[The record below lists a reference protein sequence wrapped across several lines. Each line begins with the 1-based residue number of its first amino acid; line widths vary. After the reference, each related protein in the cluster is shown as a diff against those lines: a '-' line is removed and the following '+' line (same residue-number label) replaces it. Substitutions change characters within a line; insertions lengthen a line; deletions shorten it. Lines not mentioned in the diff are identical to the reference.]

1 MTVFRGP
8 PGRPSALVSWW
19 RRRPPLGFAAKVSIA
34 IALGLTFVITWTT
47 LSPTS
52 SSQQISTERTYF
64 AADIADPPPA
74 SRNATATSGHKK
86 KPRPTSSRG
95 HKKRHPPARSHR
107 PNATPSPDAT
117 AIKPNRTEPDSRP
130 EQESN
135 EKERE
140 PVSEWETEPDEEQ
153 KQEQEAELAV
163 PEENGESSGKAP
175 KEEDEK
181 APELDLVDES
191 NELDGDEEDF
201 AETAKSKDSKKKKKL
216 PPLFSPAAHYH
227 WKLCSAKSGHHYTPC
242 VDFDG
247 DGSQRHHERSC
258 PRSPVTCLV
267 SMPKEYKLPAPWP
280 ERKEKVSSRA

>member
-34 IALGLTFVITWTT
+34 IALGLSFVITWTT

-74 SRNATATSGHKK
+74 SRNRNATSHRK
-86 KPRPTSSRG
+86 KPSSRV

-117 AIKPNRTEPDSRP
+117 ASKANRTEPDSRP

-135 EKERE
+135 AQERE
-140 PVSEWETEPDEEQ
+140 PEQEWETEPEE
-153 KQEQEAELAV
+153 QEQEAELAV
-163 PEENGESSGKAP
+163 PEENGGNDGKAP

-181 APELDLVDES
+181 APELELVD
-191 NELDGDEEDF
+191 ELDGDDEDF
-201 AETAKSKDSKKKKKL
+201 AETAKSKDSKKKKKKL

-227 WKLCSAKSGHHYTPC
+227 WKHCSAKSGHHYTPC

-247 DGSQRHHERSC
+247 DGSQKHHERSC

-267 SMPKEYKLPAPWP
+267 SLPKDYKLPAPWP
-280 ERKEKVSSRA
+280 ERKEKVISRV

>member
-34 IALGLTFVITWTT
+34 IALGLSFVITWTT

-64 AADIADPPPA
+64 AADIADPPPT
-74 SRNATATSGHKK
+74 SRNATSTSGGHRK
-86 KPRPTSSRG
+86 KPSPRG
-95 HKKRHPPARSHR
+95 HKKRHAPARSHR
-107 PNATPSPDAT
+107 PNATPSPDA
-117 AIKPNRTEPDSRP
+117 AAAKANRTEPDSMP
-130 EQESN
+130 EQEYN

-140 PVSEWETEPDEEQ
+140 PASEWETEPGEEHE
-153 KQEQEAELAV
+153 QEQEQEPEFAV
-163 PEENGESSGKAP
+163 PEENVESNGKAP
-175 KEEDEK
+175 KEEEDGK
-181 APELDLVDES
+181 APELELGDDS
-191 NELDGDEEDF
+191 TELDGDEDDF
-201 AETAKSKDSKKKKKL
+201 AETTKSKDSKKKKKKL

-267 SMPKEYKLPAPWP
+267 SLPKEYKLPAPWP
-280 ERKEKVSSRA
+280 ERKEKVRN

>member
-34 IALGLTFVITWTT
+34 IALGLSFVVTWTT

-64 AADIADPPPA
+64 ADIADPPPA
-74 SRNATATSGHKK
+74 SRNATSTTGHRK
-86 KPRPTSSRG
+86 KPSSRG
-95 HKKRHPPARSHR
+95 HKKRHAPARSHR
-107 PNATPSPDAT
+107 PNATPSPDAAASKT
-117 AIKPNRTEPDSRP
+117 NRTEQDSIP
-130 EQESN
+130 VQESN
-135 EKERE
+135 E
-140 PVSEWETEPDEEQ
+140 PVSEWETEPGEEQ
-153 KQEQEAELAV
+153 EQEQEKEAELAV

-175 KEEDEK
+175 KEEEEDGK
-181 APELDLVDES
+181 APELELGDES
-191 NELDGDEEDF
+191 SELGGDDDDF

-267 SMPKEYKLPAPWP
+267 SLPKEYELPAPWP
-280 ERKEKVSSRA
+280 ERKEKVSTRA